1 MAQRTWKEAIAE
13 ELPKLQSG
21 FAEATDD
28 IRHKVIEQA
37 WSGQEQT
44 GSNYM
49 AGIYDTLDK
58 EDTGQEQTAQGEA
71 SGVTMPLNTITREDV
86 QVEEPEQGGDELE
99 R

>member
-1 MAQRTWKEAIAE
+1 MAQRSWKEAIAE

-21 FAEATDD
+21 LAEATDD

-49 AGIYDTLDK
+49 AGIYDQLDK
-58 EDTGQEQTAQGEA
+58 EDTGQSQEAQEA
-71 SGVTMPLNTITREDV
+71 ANGVSIPCLLYTSDAA
-86 QVEEPEQGGDELE
+86 DE
-99 R
+99 

>member
-1 MAQRTWKEAIAE
+1 MAQRSWKEAIAE

-58 EDTGQEQTAQGEA
+58 EDTGQEQTAQGDA
-71 SGVTMPLNTITREDV
+71 SGVTMPLNTIAPEDV
-86 QVEEPEQGGDELE
+86 EVEELEQGDDEQEL
-99 R
+99 